1 MYSLYTCTM
10 RVCLSARIFP
20 SMSRSVQ
27 VAAGGTSALYSGAAA
42 SVAALL
48 GSSNP
53 DPILLAGMLP
63 AALAAQQYLD

>member
-1 MYSLYTCTM
+1 
-10 RVCLSARIFP
+10 
-20 SMSRSVQ
+20 

-53 DPILLAGMLP
+53 DPSLLASMLP
-63 AALAAQQYLD
+63 AALAAQQFLD